1 MRVCWISG
9 QFADGESAVLVSTI
23 AALLSAAGHHLTYW
37 PLGPARPFWP
47 SGFADYIDGPR
58 GLGPMGTVQVM
69 GAIRRQAARWDV
81 IVVEQD
87 LAWEF
92 RILEAVA
99 NLRRRPGVWLLALLP
114 LTYYLAGR
122 GEHRIGR
129 ARRLAELLL
138 PRFDRILTLS
148 SGVARDLEDH
158 FGVPPE
164 RLRTL
169 LWPAPPPPTAAAG
182 PGLEVVTVGSVTG
195 LKGVEILVDA
205 VGRLRRRGLD
215 ARVRLVGGGER
226 LPQVLAE
233 AEAEHVPVAVE
244 PLEPNV
250 VDRLATSHVFCG
262 PQWLDG
268 TGWDYVAAA
277 AAGLPLCGVAAP
289 EAPAEILLG
298 GTLGRL
304 VGLGETD
311 QLEDVL
317 YSLMADGR
325 VWAGFHRGSLLLA
338 DRHRGPAVEAAWK
351 DTFSPSASS
360 ETP

>member
-1 MRVCWISG
+1 MNVCWISG
-9 QFADGESAVLVSTI
+9 QSAEGESAVLASTI

-37 PLGPARPFWP
+37 PLGPARSLKPT
-47 SGFADYIDGPR
+47 GFAESIDGPN
-58 GLGPMGTVQVM
+58 GLGVMGTVQVM
-69 GAIRRQAARWDV
+69 GALRRQAPRWDV

-92 RILEAVA
+92 RVLEAVA
-99 NLRRRPGVWLLALLP
+99 NVRRRPAVWLLALLP

-148 SGVARDLEDH
+148 SGVARDLQDH
-158 FGVPPE
+158 FGVAPE
-164 RLRTL
+164 RLRPL
-169 LWPAPPPPTAAAG
+169 LWPAPPPPAGSAG
-182 PGLEVVTVGSVTG
+182 PGMEVVAIGAVTG

-205 VGRLRRRGLD
+205 LGRLRQRGLD
-215 ARVRLVGGGER
+215 ARLRLIGGGDR

-233 AEAEHVPVAVE
+233 AEAEAVPVTVE
-244 PLEPNV
+244 PLQADV
-250 VDRLATSHVFCG
+250 VERLAVSHVFCG

-268 TGWDYVAAA
+268 TAWDYVAAA

-311 QLEDVL
+311 QLEEVL
-317 YSLMADGR
+317 YSLMADER

-338 DRHRGPAVEAAWK
+338 ERHRGPAVEAAWR
-351 DTFSPSASS
+351 DTFSRLPSSDSS
-360 ETP
+360 